1 MEESKRRVWVSGG
14 ISVALN
20 LIDAGYRPVKVGLGE
35 RDFFV
40 DFESDRGISLE
51 EAKAFAKNR
60 RVEVQV
66 KERRVKYNG
75 VEFEVELEPAGE
87 ARFIYLTN
95 VSTHHPDQDRQY
107 VRIRGVAF
115 ETEEELKRYLDW
127 LREAEEV
134 DHRILGERL
143 DLFSFHEEAGP
154 GIVLYHPKG
163 AVIRNEL
170 MNYMRQINSSMGYQE
185 VYTSHVY
192 RAVLWR
198 ISGHYSLYKDKM
210 LLFRQEDEEVGVK
223 PMNCPAHIMI
233 YKSRT
238 RSYRELPVRFSE
250 FGHVY
255 RWEKK
260 GELYGLLRTRGFT
273 QDDGHIFLAEDQLEQ
288 ELRSLVE
295 KTVEVLSKLGFRGDD
310 VRVNLSTKPDESIGS
325 QELWDRATGVLR
337 KVLEQVGLKYLVK
350 EKEGAFYGPKIDFD
364 IRDSLGR
371 WWQLSTVQVDFALP
385 ERFKLEYVDR
395 GGERRRPVMIHRA
408 IYGSIDRFMAIL
420 LEHYRG
426 KLPTWL
432 CPIQVRI
439 LPVTFENSAY
449 GLNLMRELTSL
460 GVRAEVDAGE
470 ETLSRRVKRAYDDGV
485 PYILVV
491 GKREVEEGTVTVRGR
506 GNVELKG
513 VNVQE
518 FESALLK
525 EIGERS
531 SEQIV
536 LLTLKGK

>member
-1 MEESKRRVWVSGG
+1 VGEKGG
-14 ISVALN
+14 
-20 LIDAGYRPVKVGLGE
+20 
-35 RDFFV
+35 
-40 DFESDRGISLE
+40 
-51 EAKAFAKNR
+51 
-60 RVEVQV
+60 
-66 KERRVKYNG
+66 
-75 VEFEVELEPAGE
+75 
-87 ARFIYLTN
+87 
-95 VSTHHPDQDRQY
+95 
-107 VRIRGVAF
+107 
-115 ETEEELKRYLDW
+115 
-127 LREAEEV
+127 
-134 DHRILGERL
+134 
-143 DLFSFHEEAGP
+143 
-154 GIVLYHPKG
+154 
-163 AVIRNEL
+163 
-170 MNYMRQINSSMGYQE
+170 
-185 VYTSHVY
+185 
-192 RAVLWR
+192 
-198 ISGHYSLYKDKM
+198 
-210 LLFRQEDEEVGVK
+210 
-223 PMNCPAHIMI
+223 AH
-233 YKSRT
+233 
-238 RSYRELPVRFSE
+238 
-250 FGHVY
+250 
-255 RWEKK
+255 
-260 GELYGLLRTRGFT
+260 GLLRTRGFT

-337 KVLEQVGLKYLVK
+337 KVLEEVGLKYLVK

-395 GGERRRPVMIHRA
+395 GGERRRPVIIHRA